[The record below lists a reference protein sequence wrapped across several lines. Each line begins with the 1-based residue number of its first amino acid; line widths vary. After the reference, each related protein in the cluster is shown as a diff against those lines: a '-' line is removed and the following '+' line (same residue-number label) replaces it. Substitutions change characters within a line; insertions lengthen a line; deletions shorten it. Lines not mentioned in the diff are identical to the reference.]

1 LKENS
6 PAIFFLMLLTQN
18 QPKTAAPVFTS
29 ASANSSFANP
39 TGLKSVFYGRR
50 SLETRS
56 ATIQTRL
63 AANPSR
69 FRGNWAG
76 ILTQPGRTFNYEMNL
91 RRAGGK
97 RFVGTSVITF
107 LDDPSIFGVMTLRG
121 SVVNGSLLFKET
133 QITDQNLPPN
143 ARWCYKGGRLKL
155 SNSSNGTVLR
165 GSWSDPGCN
174 SGEVRL
180 QKL

>member
-1 LKENS
+1 
-6 PAIFFLMLLTQN
+6 MLLTQS
-18 QPKTAAPVFTS
+18 QSKTAATVLTS
-29 ASANSSFANP
+29 ASADRSFANT
-39 TGLKSVFYGRR
+39 TGLKSVSYGRR

-56 ATIQTRL
+56 TAVQAQISTNL
-63 AANPSR
+63 SR

-76 ILTQPGRTFNYEMNL
+76 IVNDSARTFNYEMSL

-97 RFVGTSVITF
+97 RFVGTSVIT
-107 LDDPSIFGVMTLRG
+107 LLNDPSIFGVMTLRG
-121 SVVNGSLLFKET
+121 SVINGSLLFKET
-133 QITDQNLPPN
+133 QITDQNIPPN
-143 ARWCYKGGRLKL
+143 LRWCYKGGRLKL
-155 SNSSNGTVLR
+155 SSSSSGTFLR